1 MQETPEGAFKAETI
15 PPGTYAVNFTL
26 GRPQPNNEMISAQQ
40 TITISGDEPGAVL
53 DLGEIQLEKTML
65 SALH

>member
-1 MQETPEGAFKAETI
+1 
-15 PPGTYAVNFTL
+15 VNFTL

-65 SALH
+65 PALH